1 MIFVACPYWH
11 ESEEIRNYRR
21 AAAIKYSSRLA
32 KLGVLNYSP
41 LAYTGNKSAP
51 EVYWIE
57 HGLKMIET
65 CDEIHVLCLD
75 GWRESS
81 GVKGEIKKGERLE
94 LKIRYIEK
102 HERLAF
108 CGSRPLKCQKTKDL
122 ILREIENHQAST
134 IITHGEPDGVCR
146 KAIEVSRQ
154 NGYALKLHHLKPKK
168 HAAGKYEHRS
178 IAVLN
183 DCDFCVFLHDGKSK
197 GTRNELE
204 LAQKMGIPY
213 SYYVLVNGEYVLQK
227 PEEAQAPLDEI
238 IAAIN
243 IDMDDILAGFD
254 YVDTGKT

>member
-1 MIFVACPYWH
+1 MIFIACPYWH
-11 ESEEIRNYRR
+11 KSEEIRNSRR
-21 AAAIKYSSRLA
+21 TAVIKYSSRLT

-41 LAYTGNKSAP
+41 LTYTENKNAP
-51 EVYWIE
+51 EGYWIK
-57 HGLKMIET
+57 HGLKLLEA

-81 GVKGEIKKGERLE
+81 GVAGEIKKGEHLG
-94 LKIRYIEK
+94 LKIRHIEK
-102 HERLAF
+102 HKRLAF

-122 ILREIENHQAST
+122 ILREIDNHQAST

-154 NGYALKLHHLKPKK
+154 NGYSLKLHHLKPKK
-168 HAAGKYEHRS
+168 RAAGKYEHRS

-204 LAQKMGIPY
+204 LARKMGIPY
-213 SYYVLVNGEYVLQK
+213 SYYILVNGEYVLQK
-227 PEEAQAPLDEI
+227 PEEAHSPLDKI
-238 IAAIN
+238 IADIN
-243 IDMDDILAGFD
+243 IDMDGILDGSDYADI
-254 YVDTGKT
+254 GKI